1 VLPMEPSDQLRAI
14 DAQLA
19 RLKSVHDGHADAVP
33 ERFVESERGVDG
45 EEEGKGGVRFESEE
59 EARARAA
66 AARSAALGASV
77 AGETV
82 STQVIFSHFDRRN
95 GLLLSL
101 FVLPIV

>member
-1 VLPMEPSDQLRAI
+1 MEPSDRLRAI

-33 ERFVESERGVDG
+33 ERFVENVYG

-82 STQVIFSHFDRRN
+82 STQVDLQAF
-95 GLLLSL
+95 
-101 FVLPIV
+101 

>member
-1 VLPMEPSDQLRAI
+1 M
-14 DAQLA
+14 
-19 RLKSVHDGHADAVP
+19 
-33 ERFVESERGVDG
+33 
-45 EEEGKGGVRFESEE
+45 RFESEE